1 MPTIEIRPGT
11 SVEMEEILAGVSNLN
26 SEELEKF
33 VEKVLALRARRIS
46 PSLTK
51 EEAGLLRMINRGL
64 SAAKRKRLAAL
75 DAKRAAGSLTEDE
88 YQELLGLTG
97 ELEQLNA
104 DRIKYLGQLASL
116 REVGVRELMK
126 QLGIHPQ
133 PLHG

>member
-1 MPTIEIRPGT
+1 
-11 SVEMEEILAGVSNLN
+11 MEEILAGVSNLN